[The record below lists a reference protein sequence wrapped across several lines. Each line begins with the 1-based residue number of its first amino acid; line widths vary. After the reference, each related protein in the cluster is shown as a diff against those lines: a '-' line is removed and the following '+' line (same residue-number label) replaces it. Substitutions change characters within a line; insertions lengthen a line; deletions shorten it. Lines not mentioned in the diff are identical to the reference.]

1 MPRQFFTQYGCDESK
16 PSKQNLLRQVTGRKS
31 ELVERL
37 STHPSSTVDAD
48 DMKQLRASTV
58 DAANAVGAVA
68 RVAVFAA
75 DQATVRTSLLFAA

>member
-1 MPRQFFTQYGCDESK
+1 MNASPSSTWHGCSEAK

-37 STHPSSTVDAD
+37 STHPSSTDDAD
-48 DMKQLRASTV
+48 DTKQLRATAV

-75 DQATVRTSLLFAA
+75 DQATVRTS